1 MGLRREP
8 LRHLRT
14 HRRCDVRPCIETLAC
29 DTWSVRYCMA
39 TRLGN
44 PRNAREGMGVVSAEE
59 DARGP
64 KFLFFKFV
72 HNALVHPLLS
82 LPWEPRWAQRAHDW
96 TARRC
101 YGAG

>member
-1 MGLRREP
+1 M
-8 LRHLRT
+8 
-14 HRRCDVRPCIETLAC
+14 
-29 DTWSVRYCMA
+29 
-39 TRLGN
+39 
-44 PRNAREGMGVVSAEE
+44 SAEE